1 MKKLHV
7 YNFAVGRITASDL
20 VHMFNPFV
28 KVQGVEVIDRNQ
40 AYVYVANK
48 CAARAVQEQHGRVI
62 CGEALQVQLATDK
75 QHDPG
80 KLPEVPR
87 VTSRRPD
94 LKDRNWRFGV
104 RTDKATDFAKVL
116 DLFRQYGTVVWS
128 CCHVDGIGGY
138 VLLKTPYH
146 WLRVTQGT
154 DFVLVGGYRIR
165 VTALLEATITEVS
178 LTKLANEKNSKV
190 LARDDAVHRKSQAG
204 LKISSKKSLVS
215 LLLSN
220 ISPNVNA
227 SDIIY
232 LLSLYVDLQ
241 GLSYRDQYAYAYVP
255 DRSQAAIA
263 IRELNF
269 RVIGG
274 QPIQVRIAYPFQVTA
289 SITKP
294 TIPRERPWLKP
305 YCWRFLVSNIHP
317 EKPLKHVTDLFRRFG
332 RPIFSFRNV
341 TKPSSGWILLET
353 DQHWTTITEKLNK
366 KEGAGVVV
374 TICGDADFNPFVV
387 DDQVVE
393 EKRPAE
399 VPTSLYVSKASTLS
413 LDASDL
419 AYLFGLYA
427 EVVGVYM
434 NRDYAFVTVKSQS
447 QAVQAVHELNGRFV
461 GGPTLPPLEVSLSKD
476 TGTGSN
482 LCFNLPP
489 ARKRPDLSEPIWGF
503 VVKNIDPEVPFEQVR
518 QHFLRFGTIC
528 SSVRH
533 ANRTYGSVF
542 LKTSHHWRT
551 VAARLD
557 GVKLGGH
564 RLSVFQSMRFGCT
577 DVDGVMAKGEK
588 NNGYEV
594 LYQNMKYGLSATKE
608 LAEYF
613 RERSNLEEYNSKL
626 LTKLANK
633 AGSGGG
639 GTFSPLWIILK
650 STTERLSEL
659 HAAKVQKL
667 SELVKNI
674 TKYAEELHKKHKTVK
689 EEESGTQDAVQ
700 AMKDSTAAVAKAKDV
715 YNARLQE
722 LEKARKDSSTKET
735 EKAEAKLRKQQDDYK
750 ALVEKHNIIKQEF
763 EKKMTITCKRF
774 QDLEEAH
781 LKQMKEF
788 LTSYMEIV
796 QNNFDLVGQV
806 HHDLKRQFL
815 ELTVDKLLEQF
826 VLNKYTGLEKPE
838 FIELDLVNLSGGS
851 LASASATSN
860 NLLVNTSISPSAA
873 TSPGGGGGGGGSV
886 TDSPAL
892 STTSSSQPVPIVKKE
907 SNLRSWFTSSSSA
920 AVPTNSPVNLSTSS
934 PTASGGMG
942 GRGGGNLL
950 DALAGSADR
959 PLSPV
964 AASGDSS
971 ASSSAQS
978 TAKTISGFL
987 RSRREKAKSK
997 KTKKKKDSAEN
1008 SSAKDDKGS
1017 DGEDKE
1023 EATVKATDAGSIG
1036 NLQTTSAVSTG
1047 NVAPTATP
1055 EVDEDG
1061 YSIQPRDATWD
1072 SATITEKS
1080 NNFYSSSDSDSDDE
1094 RGERKIHVEIKPLNN
1109 GVAPISAS
1117 VDELRATVENL
1128 SLSPIAPFSSQHSH
1142 HHSSASHHLTGT
1154 GVQAQSQHNLS
1165 STGGGGGGGTAQP
1178 GTAGGLLNNNNNTH
1192 LTSPNASNASTPTT
1206 VHPYAPLQS
1215 PTLSMSTTSN
1225 NRYADLGDIF
1235 SEVGDISASAPA
1247 SANLTKLTQRQIP
1260 TPTSAGGSSIAI
1272 PRPPSRRSEAAAAA
1286 AGRGR
1291 VSPASQIARAD
1302 SVGSLEFRS
1311 PSVGI
1316 GSSRGPSPLTI
1327 GMSDTIPLAVA
1338 FHEIIHAYF
1347 RGSDE
1352 TRCQVKM
1359 SGDMM
1364 LSFPAGIV
1372 NVLANNPNP
1381 AKLGF
1386 RIKNLQNLENVLPNK
1401 QLITI
1406 DKLQS
1411 TALSTTLEFN
1421 MPVLT
1426 SILRRQSEQN
1436 PTAPYFNVDILKY
1449 QVKAKPGAASCPFQ
1463 LVSYWK
1469 CEQRHTDIK
1478 IDYKYNSH
1486 AMAVASPLLNVSI
1499 SVPVDGSVKNVQSK
1513 PHSAWQGE
1521 SNRLVWNFTDISQHS
1536 DNGGVDT
1543 LRARLEVGTGP
1554 SNPALISTQF
1564 NCEGTTLSGIEFELV
1579 GTGYRLS
1586 LVKRRF
1592 VSGKYIC
1599 EGDGVRGIKT
1609 PTPPNVG
1616 VLSPSPYSNKSAG
1629 SGGSG

>member
-1 MKKLHV
+1 MTQATRILISPLPKPVTKQSLAKL
-7 YNFAVGRITASDL
+7 FAHYGDVLD
-20 VHMFNPFV
+20 
-28 KVQGVEVIDRNQ
+28 VEVFGSSASVYMASREAAELAVHRLQARVVDGTSLNMTLNKGNVLLRRNPSKCV
-40 AYVYVANK
+40 AKPHDTSNEEDNARYVFFVSNI
-48 CAARAVQEQHGRVI
+48 GS
-62 CGEALQVQLATDK
+62 QVPL
-75 QHDPG
+75 
-80 KLPEVPR
+80 EE
-87 VTSRRPD
+87 
-94 LKDRNWRFGV
+94 
-104 RTDKATDFAKVL
+104 VL
-116 DLFRQYGTVVWS
+116 DLFRVYGTVL
-128 CCHVDGIGGY
+128 DGKRKANTTAMVI
-138 VLLKTPYH
+138 LETAH
-146 WLRVTQGT
+146 CGT
-154 DFVLVGGYRIR
+154 DVRRKMSRCFVRGYRIM
-165 VTALLEATITEVS
+165 VS
-178 LTKLANEKNSKV
+178 LWSGIV
-190 LARDDAVHRKSQAG
+190 WQ
-204 LKISSKKSLVS
+204 
-215 LLLSN
+215 
-220 ISPNVNA
+220 
-227 SDIIY
+227 
-232 LLSLYVDLQ
+232 
-241 GLSYRDQYAYAYVP
+241 
-255 DRSQAAIA
+255 
-263 IRELNF
+263 
-269 RVIGG
+269 
-274 QPIQVRIAYPFQVTA
+274 
-289 SITKP
+289 
-294 TIPRERPWLKP
+294 
-305 YCWRFLVSNIHP
+305 P
-317 EKPLKHVTDLFRRFG
+317 EK
-332 RPIFSFRNV
+332 
-341 TKPSSGWILLET
+341 
-353 DQHWTTITEKLNK
+353 
-366 KEGAGVVV
+366 
-374 TICGDADFNPFVV
+374 
-387 DDQVVE
+387 
-393 EKRPAE
+393 
-399 VPTSLYVSKASTLS
+399 
-413 LDASDL
+413 
-419 AYLFGLYA
+419 
-427 EVVGVYM
+427 
-434 NRDYAFVTVKSQS
+434 
-447 QAVQAVHELNGRFV
+447 
-461 GGPTLPPLEVSLSKD
+461 
-476 TGTGSN
+476 
-482 LCFNLPP
+482 
-489 ARKRPDLSEPIWGF
+489 
-503 VVKNIDPEVPFEQVR
+503 
-518 QHFLRFGTIC
+518 
-528 SSVRH
+528 
-533 ANRTYGSVF
+533 
-542 LKTSHHWRT
+542 
-551 VAARLD
+551 D
-557 GVKLGGH
+557 GNNE
-564 RLSVFQSMRFGCT
+564 CE
-577 DVDGVMAKGEK
+577 GEK

-667 SELVKNI
+667 TELVKNI
-674 TKYAEELHKKHKTVK
+674 NKYAEELHKKHKSVK
-689 EEESGTQDAVQ
+689 EEESSTQDAVH
-700 AMKDSTAAVAKAKDV
+700 AMKESTTAVAKAKDV
-715 YNARLQE
+715 YNTRLQE
-722 LEKARKDSSTKET
+722 LEKARKDNSAKEI
-735 EKAEAKLRKQQDDYK
+735 EKSEAKLRKQQDDYK

-774 QDLEEAH
+774 QEIEEAH

-806 HHDLKRQFL
+806 HSDLKRQFL

-838 FIELDLVNLSGGS
+838 FIELDLVKLGS
-851 LASASATSN
+851 RSLGTTATAATSN
-860 NLLVNTSISPSAA
+860 NQLLINTSMPNA
-873 TSPGGGGGGGGSV
+873 TSGGSVTTVAEGSV

-892 STTSSSQPVPIVKKE
+892 STTSSTQPVPIIKKE

-920 AVPTNSPVNLSTSS
+920 AVPTNSPVNLSTS
-934 PTASGGMG
+934 PPASGG
-942 GRGGGNLL
+942 RGSLL
-950 DALAGSADR
+950 DALGGSTDR
-959 PLSPV
+959 PMSP
-964 AASGDSS
+964 AAAGDSS

-978 TAKTISGFL
+978 TAKTSKSFYGDFLNKTNHHHQQQQQPPQNKQQPQMKQEQESQQQQQQKSSRRTTSLLNLFMSNSQVSGFL

-997 KTKKKKDSAEN
+997 KTKKKKDSTEN
-1008 SSAKDDKGS
+1008 CSAKDEKLS
-1017 DGEDKE
+1017 DAEDKDE
-1023 EATVKATDAGSIG
+1023 TTKASDAASS

-1061 YSIQPRDATWD
+1061 YSIQPRETTWD
-1072 SATITEKS
+1072 STTLTEKS
-1080 NNFYSSSDSDSDDE
+1080 NNFYSSSDSDSEDE

-1109 GVAPISAS
+1109 GAAPISAS

-1128 SLSPIAPFSSQHSH
+1128 SLSPIGALSSQHHHH
-1142 HHSSASHHLTGT
+1142 HHSSSASSAHHHHAGPGQHLSG
-1154 GVQAQSQHNLS
+1154 AQS
-1165 STGGGGGGGTAQP
+1165 A
-1178 GTAGGLLNNNNNTH
+1178 ALLNNNTH

-1260 TPTSAGGSSIAI
+1260 TPTSTGGSSIAI
-1272 PRPPSRRSEAAAAA
+1272 PRPPSRRSEAAV
-1286 AGRGR
+1286 RGR
-1291 VSPASQIARAD
+1291 ISPASQIARAD

-1347 RGSDE
+1347 RGADE
-1352 TRCQVKM
+1352 SRCQVKM

-1386 RIKNLQNLENVLPNK
+1386 RIKNLQNLDNLLPNK

-1486 AMAVASPLLNVSI
+1486 AMALASPLLNVSLT
-1499 SVPVDGSVKNVQSK
+1499 VPVDGGVKNVQSK

-1536 DNGGVDT
+1536 DNLGVDT

-1554 SNPALISTQF
+1554 SNPAIISAQF

-1599 EGDGVRGIKT
+1599 EGDGIRSVKT
-1609 PTPPNVG
+1609 PTPPNAG
-1616 VLSPSPYSNKSAG
+1616 ILSPSPYSNKSAG